1 MKRYCRVILGKAHS
15 FAEECRLGNFV
26 GVDFSF
32 NRDLTGKFPE
42 DWRDFNKEFVP
53 ILMNS
58 GYTSKVS
65 AGLACGMTWTLCSG
79 LNIGDVVL
87 CPSGHDTYFVGIISS
102 AYVYAANENLPHR
115 RAVKW
120 MEIEISPNQMSEEL
134 LKSARS
140 IGTTSLL
147 DTYAAEIEQLING
160 SPTPGSEQT
169 PLGHE
174 VASEGVLEKHLE
186 EFLVRN
192 WEKTPFFDDYEIYK
206 NPEGQTVGQQFNAF
220 GYDRIDILAQ
230 SKDKKT
236 LLVIELKK
244 GKGTDETVGQ
254 LLRYMGYM
262 NTIKEEGQVVRGMI
276 IAHEANEQI
285 QHALSMVQ
293 NVEFYSYK
301 LHFSLTKLS

>member
-1 MKRYCRVILGKAHS
+1 MKRYCRVFLGKAHS
-15 FAEECRLGNFV
+15 FAEECRQRNFV
-26 GVDFSF
+26 GVDFDF
-32 NRDLTGKFPE
+32 DQDLSGKFPE

-58 GYTSKVS
+58 GYKSKIS

-87 CPSGHDTYFVGIISS
+87 CPSGHNTYFVGTISS
-102 AYVYAANENLPHR
+102 AYLYAENGNLPHR
-115 RAVKW
+115 REVKW
-120 MEIEISPNQMSEEL
+120 MDLEISPSQMSEEL
-134 LKSARS
+134 LRSARS
-140 IGTTSLL
+140 IGTTSML
-147 DTYAAEIEQLING
+147 DPYAAEIEQLVNG
-160 SPTPGSEQT
+160 LPTTGPEQT

-174 VASEGVLEKHLE
+174 VVSEGVLEKHLE

-192 WEKTPFFDDYEIYK
+192 WDKTPFFGDYEIYK
-206 NPEGQTVGQQFNAF
+206 DTEGQTVGQQFNAF

-230 SKDKKT
+230 SKDKRT
-236 LLVIELKK
+236 LLVVELKK

-293 NVEFYSYK
+293 NVEFYAYK
-301 LHFSLTKLS
+301 LHFSLTKLL

>member
-1 MKRYCRVILGKAHS
+1 
-15 FAEECRLGNFV
+15 
-26 GVDFSF
+26 
-32 NRDLTGKFPE
+32 
-42 DWRDFNKEFVP
+42 
-53 ILMNS
+53 
-58 GYTSKVS
+58 
-65 AGLACGMTWTLCSG
+65 
-79 LNIGDVVL
+79 
-87 CPSGHDTYFVGIISS
+87 
-102 AYVYAANENLPHR
+102 
-115 RAVKW
+115 

-147 DTYAAEIEQLING
+147 DTYETEIEQLING

-230 SKDKKT
+230 SKDSRT

-285 QHALSMVQ
+285 QHALSMVP
-293 NVEFYSYK
+293 NVEFYAYK
-301 LHFSLTKLS
+301 LNFSLTKLT